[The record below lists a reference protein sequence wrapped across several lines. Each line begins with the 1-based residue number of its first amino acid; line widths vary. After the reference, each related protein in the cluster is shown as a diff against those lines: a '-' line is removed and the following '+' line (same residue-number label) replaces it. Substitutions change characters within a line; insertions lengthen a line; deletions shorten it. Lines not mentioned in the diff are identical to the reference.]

1 MYRIA
6 VFTDEISQNLDL
18 ALAVA
23 SEHGCEAVEIRSTW
37 DTGVH
42 KLTDAMVEDIRKKCE
57 DLGLKVCCLGSPF
70 YKCELD
76 NPDEIRDHHDYL
88 RRCCEVAHRLGTDFI
103 RGFTFWRRGPVEPV
117 WQRIID
123 NFSEPIKI
131 VEEGECQLL
140 IENEAST
147 YIGTGAQTAAF
158 LDEIGHPRVAA
169 VWDPC
174 NVLFDF
180 DNQEV
185 PFPDGY
191 RALRKHIRH
200 IHLKDAERISP
211 TEARCVRIGEGQ
223 IGYKNQLKALI
234 EDGYT
239 GYISLE
245 THWRPVDISK
255 ELMDR
260 PGGASYS
267 ENAELASRLCLES
280 ISDITNSL
288 LSERTA

>member
-18 ALAVA
+18 ALATA
-23 SEHGCEAVEIRSTW
+23 IDCGCEAVEIRSVA
-37 DTGVH
+37 DVGVH
-42 KLTDAMVEDIRKKCE
+42 KLTDAMVEEIRRKC
-57 DLGLKVCCLGSPF
+57 DDRGLKICCLGSPF
-70 YKCELD
+70 YKCDLN
-76 NPDEIRDHHDYL
+76 NPGEIKDHHEYL
-88 RRCCEVAHRLGTDFI
+88 RRCCEIAHRFGTEFI
-103 RGFTFWRRGPVEPV
+103 RGFTFWRKGPVEPV
-117 WQRIID
+117 WQQILDHFAEPIRII
-123 NFSEPIKI
+123 
-131 VEEGECQLL
+131 EEGQCQLL

-174 NVLFDF
+174 NVVFDF
-180 DNQEV
+180 DNEEV
-185 PFPDGY
+185 PYPDGY

-211 TEARCVRIGEGQ
+211 TEARCVCIGEGQ
-223 IGYKNQLKALI
+223 IDYRGQLKALI

-239 GYISLE
+239 GYVSLE
-245 THWRPVDISK
+245 THWRPVDITK
-255 ELMDR
+255 EMMDR
-260 PGGASYS
+260 PGGTTYS

-280 ISDITNSL
+280 IAGITNSL
-288 LSERTA
+288 LAERTA